1 MFDIEPRTHLLV
13 VFGIIAMS
21 CLLGAGVSA
30 LYLPASGHY
39 AWFLATFPL
48 LLVMAIQ
55 FVRLVLTKWKSIRV
69 SQGKLTVRFR
79 FLPRSNQVLDLAQL
93 RSWHEAEVS
102 TTSTQKYLRLQL
114 VFPNGVLKLS
124 NLEYSNYDKLKA
136 LLKKQGKP
144 AKS

>member
-13 VFGIIAMS
+13 VFGIMAVG
-21 CLLGAGVSA
+21 CLLGAGFSVA
-30 LYLPASGHY
+30 YLPASGHY
-39 AWFLATFPL
+39 GWFLATFPL

-55 FVRLVLTKWKSIRV
+55 FARLVLTKWKSIRV
-69 SQGKLTVRFR
+69 SQGKLLVKFR

-93 RSWHEAEVS
+93 RSWHEVEVS
-102 TTSTQKYLRLQL
+102 TTKTQKYLRLQL
-114 VFPNGVLKLS
+114 VFPNGALKLS

-144 AKS
+144 VKS